1 MFNVRRFMYSFEPTE
16 DQQIVISAA
25 KKLAEKDFR
34 TLMREADEA
43 REPAAEWPAASW
55 ELSLLPASIP
65 EQYGGFGEPSA
76 LTLVLAAEE
85 MAWGD
90 LGAALV
96 AGAPNLTALPILH
109 CGTEEQKNELLPLYC
124 EESYVPGSAALM
136 ETGIGFNPYALKTT
150 AVLKD
155 GSYVLSGA
163 KCNVPYAAEAE
174 WVLVYASLDG
184 ASQAFLVKKD
194 TPGFIV
200 KEREQNVGMCAYPMY
215 AVELKDCAIPASQRL
230 GGDKGCDFSL
240 LLSASRTALAA
251 MAVGLARAAL
261 EYSIDYAKQ
270 RKVFGEALAQRQS
283 LAFKLAEFATDID
296 AARLLV
302 WKAAWDI
309 DNGKDATADAYHA
322 KNFAADMAR
331 AMADRSVQILGGYGY
346 TRDFP
351 AELWLRNACGFEIME
366 GIATV

>member
-1 MFNVRRFMYSFEPTE
+1 MYSFEPTE

-34 TLMREADEA
+34 TLMREADDA

-85 MAWGD
+85 MACGD
-90 LGAALV
+90 LSAALT
-96 AGAPNLTALPILH
+96 ATAPNLTALPILY
-109 CGTEEQKNELLPLYC
+109 CGTEEQKNEILPLYC
-124 EESYVPGSAALM
+124 TESYVPGSAALM
-136 ETGIGFNPYALKTT
+136 ETGIGFNPYDLKTKVS
-150 AVLKD
+150 AV
-155 GSYVLSGA
+155 GGGYILSGL

-174 WVLVYASLDG
+174 WVVVYASLDG
-184 ASQAFLVKKD
+184 VSQAFLVKKG
-194 TPGFIV
+194 TPGFII
-200 KEREQNVGMCAYPMY
+200 KEREQNVGMCAFPMY
-215 AVELKDCAIPASQRL
+215 SVELKGCIVPGPMRL

-240 LLSASRTALAA
+240 LLNASRTALAS

-296 AARLLV
+296 AARMMV
-302 WKAAWDI
+302 WKAAWDL
-309 DNGKDATADAYHA
+309 DNGKDATEDAYLA

-331 AMADRSVQILGGYGY
+331 AMADRAVQILGGYGY